1 MTYFW
6 IVANEL
12 TGSIPELPSTIS
24 DCHVGELFCDHDNAR
39 LSTHQV
45 QFSQICISFTLA
57 GGNAFCDVSE
67 AVDVGCWVDDPTD
80 TTCAPSSAASLS
92 AFGVAAV
99 FGVLAV
105 LVL

>member
-1 MTYFW
+1 MPNATVYCDLREF
-6 IVANEL
+6 
-12 TGSIPELPSTIS
+12 
-24 DCHVGELFCDHDNAR
+24 FCDHDNAR
-39 LSTHQV
+39 LSTRQV

-57 GGNAFCDVSE
+57 GDNAFCDVSE